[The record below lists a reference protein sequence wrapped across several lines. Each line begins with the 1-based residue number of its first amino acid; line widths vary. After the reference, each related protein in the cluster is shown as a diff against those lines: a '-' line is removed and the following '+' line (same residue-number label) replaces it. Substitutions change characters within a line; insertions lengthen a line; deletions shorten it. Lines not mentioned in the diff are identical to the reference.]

1 MKKLIVLLMVA
12 AFACSPLIMS
22 DAQAAPHARTASAKH
37 LKRTN
42 HKLKQ
47 KVHKLRHKLHMEQQH
62 KHHKA
67 A

>member
-1 MKKLIVLLMVA
+1 MKKLIVLLMLA

-37 LKRTN
+37 LKKSN

-47 KVHKLRHKLHMEQQH
+47 KVHNLRHKLHKTHQH

>member
-1 MKKLIVLLMVA
+1 MKKLLVLLMVA

-22 DAQAAPHARTASAKH
+22 DAQAAPRAKTASAKH
-37 LKRTN
+37 LKKTN

-47 KVHKLRHKLHMEQQH
+47 KVHKLRHKLHKAHQP